1 MWQMSSRYHVRP
13 STLVDLEDA
22 HTAWC
27 LDEAVFAYGMGVE
40 AAMKQAESA
49 APTQETRNG
58 ARYAKLRQLLTYD
71 RNAARNAPAATS
83 VARYADPANLF
94 GSPRVKKAAKA

>member
-1 MWQMSSRYHVRP
+1 LWQMSSRYHVRP

-71 RNAARNAPAATS
+71 RNAPVTVAPA
-83 VARYADPANLF
+83 ARYADPANLF

>member
-13 STLVDLEDA
+13 SALVDIEDA
-22 HTAWC
+22 YTAWC

-49 APTQETRNG
+49 APTAETRNG

-71 RNAARNAPAATS
+71 RNAPVTVVPA
-83 VARYADPANLF
+83 ARYADPANLF